1 MLGKDATDLRPFVSL
16 NLLCD
21 DNAWVASGIL
31 HKGSY
36 TVGRHGGQ
44 PAIQHSIF
52 NV

>member
-1 MLGKDATDLRPFVSL
+1 MLGKDAADLHLFVSL
-16 NLLCD
+16 DLLCD
-21 DNAWVASGIL
+21 DDAWVASGIL
-31 HKGSY
+31 RKISY